1 MTTVDFT
8 FYADFITFAVLLVA
22 PFILYAEMHYRLPF
36 FKGFLYKKQP
46 EIIFDLPRRS
56 ETGHIP
62 VLLLI
67 KDAHRFP
74 VTLEKIVIRLM
85 DHEHKPIAGDVT
97 VPVGTGVHTKWFTKI
112 ISIDAVNFQNQW
124 VYLDCFAYLLGRGKA
139 FIVRNDNYPTLSQ
152 KSFQIY
158 MDPDP
163 LPKDDGWLW
172 GDLHVHSSYTED
184 QVEFGVPPDCYRP
197 LGRTMGLSFC
207 AVTDHSYDLDDSA
220 DSWIIQDSELRKWQ
234 RFQNDIHDLN
244 RINRDFIIIPGEE
257 VSVDNGLGR
266 TVHMNVLNDPHFHYG
281 SGDGMEK
288 SLGRVTESHY
298 ATILDAIPDQSLAF
312 AAHPFEKPPFWH
324 RLLIHRGIW
333 NRWDYHP
340 RLAGFQILNGKP
352 AGDFKIGKAFWISQL
367 LKGRR
372 QLIYAGNDS
381 HGNFNRFRQVLI
393 PLLMMHEHRHQIFGQ
408 NLTGI
413 KADLDKGVQGIIAAL
428 KGENV
433 IISDGP
439 FLSLESAADNSVTI
453 NVRSTPYFGTL
464 DQLTV
469 FIGNIKAGRET
480 VFHRELYHAG
490 ELQSGFDLTVESM
503 PEKAYLRAELT
514 TRNGHFALTNP
525 IWQK

>member
-1 MTTVDFT
+1 MLTVDFT
-8 FYADFITFAVLLVA
+8 FYADFIISAALLVA

-36 FKGFLYKKQP
+36 FKGLLYKKQP

-67 KDAHRFP
+67 KDAHWFP

-112 ISIDAVNFQNQW
+112 ITIDAANFQNQW
-124 VYLDCFAYLLGRGKA
+124 VHLDCFAYLVGGGKA

-152 KSFQIY
+152 KSFEIF
-158 MDPDP
+158 MDRDP
-163 LPKDDGWLW
+163 LPKEDGWLW

-207 AVTDHSYDLDDSA
+207 AVTDHSYDLDDSP
-220 DSWIIQDSELRKWQ
+220 DSWTVQDPDLRKWQ
-234 RFQNDIHDLN
+234 RLLNDIHDLN
-244 RINRDFIIIPGEE
+244 RSNRDFILIPGEE
-257 VSVDNGLGR
+257 VSVDNGFGR
-266 TVHMNVLNDPHFHYG
+266 TVHMNVLNDPHFHCG

-288 SLGRVTESHY
+288 SLGQVTESHY
-298 ATILDAIPDQSLAF
+298 ATVLDTIPDQSLAF

-324 RLLIHRGIW
+324 HLLIHRGIW
-333 NRWDYHP
+333 NRRDYHP

-352 AGDFKIGKAFWISQL
+352 AGDFETGKAFWISQL

-393 PLLMMHEHRHQIFGQ
+393 PLLLMHEHQHQIFGQ

-413 KADLDKGVQGIIAAL
+413 KADLDNGVQGIIDAL

-439 FLSLESAADNSVTI
+439 FLSLESAADNIVTI
-453 NVRSTPYFGTL
+453 NARSTPYFGTL

-469 FIGNIKAGRET
+469 FIGNVKAVRET
-480 VFHRELYHAG
+480 VFRQETYHAG
-490 ELQSGFDLTVESM
+490 ELQSRFDLTVENM

-514 TRNGHFALTNP
+514 TLNGHFALTNP